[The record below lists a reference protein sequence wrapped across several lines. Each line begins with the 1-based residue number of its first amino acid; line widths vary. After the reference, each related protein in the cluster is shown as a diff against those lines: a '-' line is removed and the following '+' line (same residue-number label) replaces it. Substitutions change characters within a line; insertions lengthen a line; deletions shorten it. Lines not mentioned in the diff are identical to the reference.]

1 MDKYDKGKLKVLIK
15 VVLVQRSP
23 KKLTANQISNIIN
36 KHRWGFKTDISS
48 SKISKLLSLELR
60 KSGVHFMD
68 NIKSSNKR
76 NGVLVYYYD
85 SS

>member
-15 VVLVQRSP
+15 VILLQRSP

-36 KHRWGFKTDISS
+36 SHRWGFKTDVTS
-48 SKISKLLSLELR
+48 SKISRLLLSELR

-68 NIKSSNKR
+68 KIKSSSKR

-85 SS
+85 NS